1 MESMMHAVPLGRMA
15 QPNEYQGS
23 ILYLCADA
31 SRFLNGANLVV
42 DGGKSCW

>member
-1 MESMMHAVPLGRMA
+1 VQQVPLGRMA
-15 QPNEYQGS
+15 EPNEYQGT

-31 SRFLNGANLVV
+31 SRFLTGANLTV